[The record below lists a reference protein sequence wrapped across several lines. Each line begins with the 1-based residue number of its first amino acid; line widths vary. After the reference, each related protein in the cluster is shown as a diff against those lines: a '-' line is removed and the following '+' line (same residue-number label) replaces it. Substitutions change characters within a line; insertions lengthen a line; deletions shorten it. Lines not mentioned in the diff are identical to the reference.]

1 MQFKKLQ
8 KLKPADKVAILSPS
22 FAAPGVWPHVYEL
35 GVKRIREVFGLEPVE
50 FPSTKK
56 VGASK
61 EERVRDLV
69 EAFQDPEV
77 KAVIASLGGDDQVT
91 YIKNLYGEDFK
102 NNPKIFFGF
111 SDNTHFCNFL
121 WLNGIPSFYGAC
133 LFTQFAMQNK
143 MDDFTTE
150 YIKHA
155 LFDTGEFEL
164 KQSESFNDIS
174 LEWGDV
180 KTLTQSR
187 TYENNEGWIWDEGKD
202 KEVKGITWGGC
213 LESIDELLRHNIEIP
228 TLEQFE
234 NIIMMTETSE
244 EMPSADY
251 VRRVYRALGERGIL
265 NKVKAVLVGRPQAWE
280 FDKQLNS
287 EEKKKY
293 KREQAETI
301 VKIVREY
308 NKEIPIIQNMDFGH
322 TNPQIP
328 IPYGGKVRVDQ
339 TNKKIFAE
347 F

>member
-1 MQFKKLQ
+1 
-8 KLKPADKVAILSPS
+8 
-22 FAAPGVWPHVYEL
+22 
-35 GVKRIREVFGLEPVE
+35 
-50 FPSTKK
+50 
-56 VGASK
+56 
-61 EERVRDLV
+61 
-69 EAFQDPEV
+69 
-77 KAVIASLGGDDQVT
+77 
-91 YIKNLYGEDFK
+91 
-102 NNPKIFFGF
+102 
-111 SDNTHFCNFL
+111 
-121 WLNGIPSFYGAC
+121 
-133 LFTQFAMQNK
+133 
-143 MDDFTTE
+143 
-150 YIKHA
+150 
-155 LFDTGEFEL
+155 
-164 KQSESFNDIS
+164 
-174 LEWGDV
+174 
-180 KTLTQSR
+180 
-187 TYENNEGWIWDEGKD
+187 
-202 KEVKGITWGGC
+202 